1 MEDFSD
7 STNRVIIIIVMF
19 IYYLYTKYRQ
29 TQLLMLKH
37 VQNVSCNPL
46 EMIVGGIINP
56 EQSND
61 AFSACMQ
68 YVTAENTNKS
78 IQKSTQNYQ
87 SQVSQLVAD
96 LSANQDSA
104 NTSASEQQQD
114 LLNVVSQQA
123 SNANDLVNQQMQIN
137 DSIIAAD
144 TPIQG
149 ILQKISGLS
158 STLVSIF
165 EKLPKYDQDG

>member
-7 STNRVIIIIVMF
+7 STNRMIIIIVMF
-19 IYYLYTKYRQ
+19 VYYLYIKYQQ
-29 TQLLMLKH
+29 TQLLMMKH

-61 AFSACMQ
+61 VFSACMQ

-87 SQVSQLVAD
+87 SQISQLVTD
-96 LSANQDSA
+96 LSANQNSA

-123 SNANDLVNQQMQIN
+123 TNANDLVNQQMQIN
-137 DSIIAAD
+137 ASIIAAD

-149 ILQKISGLS
+149 ILEKLSGLS
-158 STLVSIF
+158 SSLVNIF
-165 EKLPKYDQDG
+165 NKLPEYDQDG

>member
-87 SQVSQLVAD
+87 SQVSKLVAD

-104 NTSASEQQQD
+104 NTSASEKQQD
-114 LLNVVSQQA
+114 LLNVVSQKA

-165 EKLPKYDQDG
+165 EKLSKYDQDG

>member
-7 STNRVIIIIVMF
+7 GTNRMIIIITTL
-19 IYYLYTKYRQ
+19 IYYLYLKYRQ
-29 TQLLMLKH
+29 TQLLMMKH
-37 VQNVSCNPL
+37 VKNVSCNPL

-96 LSANQDSA
+96 LSANQSSA
-104 NTSASEQQQD
+104 NANASSQQQD

-123 SNANDLVNQQMQIN
+123 TNANDLVNQQMQIN
-137 DSIIAAD
+137 QSIIAAD

-149 ILQKISGLS
+149 ILEKLSGLS
-158 STLVSIF
+158 GVLVNIF